1 MFKIL
6 FMRHTPS
13 TWVPS
18 LYLAEALPYTAVM
31 LIALV
36 MYKDFGLSDSQ
47 ITLYTGWLSMPW
59 VIKPVWCTVVDNLRT
74 KRWWILTMQF
84 VMGTALALVAFALH
98 VDFWLQ
104 ISLALFMLIAF
115 SSATHDISADGFY
128 IIALNEQEQSAFV
141 GIRNTFYRVGMI
153 AGQGGLVALAG
164 VLGKGWGNIPAL
176 GSGSAWGV
184 VFLVLSVFMFLLA
197 VVHTRTLPDMEQSNH
212 NNLKFKE
219 QMNELWQTLLELFRK
234 PHLWSAI
241 AFILLF
247 RLPEGLLTKMV
258 PLFMKADPAVG
269 GLGMDN
275 VQLGFVNG
283 TLGVIGLLLGGILG
297 GFLVARYGLRR
308 CIWPLV
314 LCFTVPDVVYLLLSL
329 HPAVGLTWVGVSVFF
344 EQMGYGLG
352 FAAYT
357 IFLLNFA
364 RGRRSTAIFSICTA
378 GQLLGGSVIPGM
390 ISGWISDSV
399 GYTAFFTIVM
409 FMCIATFL
417 VTAFAH
423 IADHS

>member
-1 MFKIL
+1 MKNK
-6 FMRHTPS
+6 PS

-47 ITLYTGWLSMPW
+47 ITLYTGWLSLPW
-59 VIKPVWCTVVDNLRT
+59 VIKPVWCTIVDNLRT

-84 VMGTALALVAFALH
+84 VMGVALALVAFSLQ

-104 ISLALFMLIAF
+104 VSLALFMLVAF

-128 IIALNEQEQSAFV
+128 IIALSEREQSAYV

-164 VLGKGWGNIPAL
+164 VLVKGCGSLPAL
-176 GSGSAWGV
+176 SSASAWGC
-184 VFLVLSVFMFLLA
+184 VFLVLSAVMFLLA
-197 VVHTRTLPDMEQSNH
+197 LAHTSTLPKMEQSMH
-212 NNLKFKE
+212 NRLRFGE
-219 QMNELWQTLLELFRK
+219 QMGELWQTLLELFRK

-258 PLFMKADPAVG
+258 PLFMKGDVAAG

-275 VQLGFVNG
+275 VQLGFVSG
-283 TLGVIGLLLGGILG
+283 TLGVIGLLLGGIIG

-329 HPAVGLTWVGVSVFF
+329 HPSVGLTWVSVSVFL

-352 FAAYT
+352 FSAYT

-378 GQLLGGSVIPGM
+378 GQMLGGSVIPGM
-390 ISGWISDSV
+390 LSGWISDSV
-399 GYTAFFTIVM
+399 GYTAFFAIVM
-409 FMCIATFL
+409 AMCLVTFL
-417 VTAFAH
+417 VTATAH
-423 IADHS
+423 IGDRA

>member
-1 MFKIL
+1 
-6 FMRHTPS
+6 
-13 TWVPS
+13 
-18 LYLAEALPYTAVM
+18 M

-47 ITLYTGWLSMPW
+47 ITLYTGWLGMPW
-59 VIKPVWCTVVDNLRT
+59 VIKPVWSTVVDNLRT
-74 KRWWILTMQF
+74 KRWWILSMQY

-104 ISLALFMLIAF
+104 MSLALFMLIAF

-128 IIALNEQEQSAFV
+128 IIALNEQEQSASV

-164 VLGKGWGNIPAL
+164 VLGRGWGNIPPL
-176 GSGSAWGV
+176 GSASAWGI

-212 NNLKFKE
+212 NSLKFKE

-234 PHLWSAI
+234 PHLWSSI

-258 PLFMKADPAVG
+258 PLFMKADQAVG

-275 VQLGFVNG
+275 VQLGFVSG
-283 TLGVIGLLLGGILG
+283 TLGVVGLLLGGIIG
-297 GFLVARYGLRR
+297 GFLVAGYGLRR

-329 HPAVGLTWVGVSVFF
+329 HPAVELTWVSVSVFF

-378 GQLLGGSVIPGM
+378 GQQLGGTVIPGM
-390 ISGWISDSV
+390 LSGWISDSV
-399 GYTAFFTIVM
+399 GYTAFFAIVM
-409 FMCIATFL
+409 CMCLVTFL
-417 VTAFAH
+417 VTVFAH
-423 IADHS
+423 IADPS

>member
-1 MFKIL
+1 MKNK
-6 FMRHTPS
+6 PS
-13 TWVPS
+13 AWVPS

-47 ITLYTGWLSMPW
+47 ITLYTGWLGLPW
-59 VIKPVWCTVVDNLRT
+59 VIKPIWSTVVDNLRT
-74 KRWWILTMQF
+74 KRWWILSMQF
-84 VMGTALALVAFALH
+84 VMGVALALVAFSLQ

-104 ISLALFMLIAF
+104 VSLALFMLVAF

-128 IIALNEQEQSAFV
+128 IIALNDREQSAYV

-164 VLGKGWGNIPAL
+164 VLSKGWGAVPAL
-176 GSGSAWGV
+176 GSSSAWGI
-184 VFLVLSVFMFLLA
+184 VFMVLSAIMLLLA
-197 VVHTRTLPDMEQSNH
+197 LVHTRTLPAVEQSTH
-212 NNLKFKE
+212 SRLRFGE
-219 QMNELWQTLLELFRK
+219 QMYELWQTLLELFRK

-258 PLFMKADPAVG
+258 PLFMKADAATG

-275 VQLGFVNG
+275 VQLGLVNG
-283 TLGVIGLLLGGILG
+283 TLGVIGLLLGGIIG
-297 GFLVARYGLRR
+297 GFLVAKFGLRR

-329 HPAVGLTWVGVSVFF
+329 HPSVGLPWVSIAVFF

-364 RGRRSTAIFSICTA
+364 RGPRSTAIFSICTA
-378 GQLLGGSVIPGM
+378 GQQLGGSVIPGM
-390 ISGWISDSV
+390 LSGWISDSV
-399 GYTAFFTIVM
+399 GYTAFFAIVM
-409 FMCIATFL
+409 GTCLVTFL
-417 VTAFAH
+417 VTAAAH
-423 IADHS
+423 IGNRA

>member
-1 MFKIL
+1 MKNK
-6 FMRHTPS
+6 PS
-13 TWVPS
+13 SWVPS

-31 LIALV
+31 IIAVV

-47 ITLYTGWLSMPW
+47 ITLYTGWLGLPW
-59 VIKPVWCTVVDNLRT
+59 VIKPVWSTIVDNLRT

-84 VMGTALALVAFALH
+84 VMGVALALVAFSLQ
-98 VDFWLQ
+98 VNFWLQ
-104 ISLALFMLIAF
+104 MSLALFMLIAF

-128 IIALNEQEQSAFV
+128 IIALNDQEQSAFV

-164 VLGKGWGNIPAL
+164 VLAKGWGAVPAL
-176 GSGSAWGV
+176 SSASAWGI
-184 VFLVLSVFMFLLA
+184 VFFVLSAVMLLLA
-197 VVHTRTLPDMEQSNH
+197 LAHTRTLPAVEQSTH
-212 NNLKFKE
+212 NRLRLGE
-219 QMNELWQTLLELFRK
+219 QMYELWQTLLELFRK

-258 PLFMKADPAVG
+258 PLFMKADAASG

-275 VQLGFVNG
+275 VQLGLVNG
-283 TLGVIGLLLGGILG
+283 TLGVIGLLLGGIIG
-297 GFLVARYGLRR
+297 GFLVAKFGLRR

-329 HPAVGLTWVGVSVFF
+329 YPSVGLSWVGSAVFF

-378 GQLLGGSVIPGM
+378 GQMLGGAVIPGM
-390 ISGWISDSV
+390 LSGWISDSV
-399 GYTAFFTIVM
+399 GYTAFFAIVM
-409 FMCIATFL
+409 AMCLVTFL
-417 VTAFAH
+417 VTAMAH
-423 IADHS
+423 IEDHS

>member
-1 MFKIL
+1 MKNK
-6 FMRHTPS
+6 PS
-13 TWVPS
+13 SWVPS

-31 LIALV
+31 IIAVV

-47 ITLYTGWLSMPW
+47 ITLYTGWLGLPW
-59 VIKPVWCTVVDNLRT
+59 VIKPVWSTIVDNLRT

-84 VMGTALALVAFALH
+84 VMGVALALVAFSLQ
-98 VDFWLQ
+98 VNFWLQ
-104 ISLALFMLIAF
+104 MSLALFMLIAF

-128 IIALNEQEQSAFV
+128 IIALNDQEQSAFV

-164 VLGKGWGNIPAL
+164 VLAKGWGAVPAL
-176 GSGSAWGV
+176 SSASAWGI
-184 VFLVLSVFMFLLA
+184 VFFVLSAVMLLLA
-197 VVHTRTLPDMEQSNH
+197 LAHTRTLPAVEQSTH
-212 NNLKFKE
+212 NRLRFGE
-219 QMNELWQTLLELFRK
+219 QMYELWQTLLELFRK

-258 PLFMKADPAVG
+258 PLFMKADAASG

-275 VQLGFVNG
+275 VQLGLVNG
-283 TLGVIGLLLGGILG
+283 TLGVIGLLLGGIIG
-297 GFLVARYGLRR
+297 GFLVAKFGLRR

-329 HPAVGLTWVGVSVFF
+329 YPSVGLAWVGSAVFF

-378 GQLLGGSVIPGM
+378 GQMLGGAVIPGM
-390 ISGWISDSV
+390 LSGWISDSV
-399 GYTAFFTIVM
+399 GYTAFFAIVM
-409 FMCIATFL
+409 AMCLVTFL
-417 VTAFAH
+417 VTAMAH
-423 IADHS
+423 IEDHS

>member
-1 MFKIL
+1 
-6 FMRHTPS
+6 MRHTPS
-13 TWVPS
+13 AWVPS

-84 VMGTALALVAFALH
+84 VTGTALALVAFALH

-176 GSGSAWGV
+176 GSASAWGV